1 MATNK
6 DFTLKRKNGAVYDT
20 LLPTTHMGQVYTDST
35 LTKTLDAHLKQTY
48 IRTSQFGAP
57 SGVATLDGDGKI
69 PFSQLGEQ
77 IRGGIK
83 IIGSIGA
90 SESDTVGEMLSALEA
105 AVDIE
110 IVNKVVL
117 REELIGYAWIA
128 SKDFTLNEG
137 TLPASTAYVFNPGDE
152 GEEIPPF
159 VLEAGDMILVS
170 KYELISSTHTW
181 TLSVINNTYGVATSE
196 TAGIVK
202 VVGAL
207 PIPFDLQG
215 LTSNYSNEVITA
227 NSLLQLTQIGGD
239 VSTLTT
245 KNKLV
250 TAAHT
255 HSAYQDASSV
265 LDNLVG
271 LTKTDGNFIVGNG
284 TTWTVE
290 SGPTARTSLG
300 LGTLATLNTINND
313 VWSGTNLAITNGG
326 TGASTAQLARANLE
340 VYSITEVDDYLI
352 TRPKILYNTTT
363 GVGTGDLIIEL
374 DSTV

>member
-1 MATNK
+1 
-6 DFTLKRKNGAVYDT
+6 
-20 LLPTTHMGQVYTDST
+20 
-35 LTKTLDAHLKQTY
+35 
-48 IRTSQFGAP
+48 
-57 SGVATLDGDGKI
+57 
-69 PFSQLGEQ
+69 
-77 IRGGIK
+77 
-83 IIGSIGA
+83 
-90 SESDTVGEMLSALEA
+90 MLSALEA

-227 NSLLQLTQIGGD
+227 NSLNLLKL
-239 VSTLTT
+239 VEMFLLTT

-271 LTKTDGNFIVGNG
+271 LTKNR
-284 TTWTVE
+284 WE
-290 SGPTARTSLG
+290 
-300 LGTLATLNTINND
+300 
-313 VWSGTNLAITNGG
+313 
-326 TGASTAQLARANLE
+326 
-340 VYSITEVDDYLI
+340 
-352 TRPKILYNTTT
+352 LYCW
-363 GVGTGDLIIEL
+363 
-374 DSTV
+374 